1 MPGLFDNEDSVFVS
15 KKIDLLSKML
25 AYEAS
30 WENEMSVLNGCRNCF
45 EKIRE
50 CFHLTL

>member
-30 WENEMSVLNGCRNCF
+30 WENENVSFKWLSNCF

>member
-25 AYEAS
+25 ALRGI
-30 WENEMSVLNGCRNCF
+30 MG
-45 EKIRE
+45 K
-50 CFHLTL
+50 